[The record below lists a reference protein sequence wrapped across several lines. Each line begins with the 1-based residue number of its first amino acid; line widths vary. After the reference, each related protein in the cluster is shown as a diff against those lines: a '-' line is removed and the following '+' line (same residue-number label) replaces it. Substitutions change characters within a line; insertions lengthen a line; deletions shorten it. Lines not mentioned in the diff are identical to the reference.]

1 MPLDNPFSW
10 RWPAVLQ
17 YPSQHYNT
25 YVPELIGPHVRFT
38 CFSSILICSF
48 SSATLLSAMANS
60 STVFCPDL
68 WQKEHSSLSIH
79 ETQLSK
85 LKAKLYG
92 TILEQQSVAT
102 SLRKNLC
109 CKSSRVIACVQ
120 TSPLPQKKIPGYSCN
135 TTVTKTE
142 QSNDY
147 IPLAITISYR
157 AKTTNLVNPHVW
169 RRLGV
174 IDVPEDTIIF

>member
-1 MPLDNPFSW
+1 MPLDNRFSW
-10 RWPAVLQ
+10 RWPTVLQ

-25 YVPELIGPHVRFT
+25 YVPELIPRIFALPVFPASLFARSVRQLFYRRWPT
-38 CFSSILICSF
+38 ALQYSALIY
-48 SSATLLSAMANS
+48 NRRN
-60 STVFCPDL
+60 
-68 WQKEHSSLSIH
+68 SSLSVH

-135 TTVTKTE
+135 ITVTKTD

-147 IPLAITISYR
+147 IPTTKTIS
-157 AKTTNLVNPHVW
+157 
-169 RRLGV
+169 
-174 IDVPEDTIIF
+174 